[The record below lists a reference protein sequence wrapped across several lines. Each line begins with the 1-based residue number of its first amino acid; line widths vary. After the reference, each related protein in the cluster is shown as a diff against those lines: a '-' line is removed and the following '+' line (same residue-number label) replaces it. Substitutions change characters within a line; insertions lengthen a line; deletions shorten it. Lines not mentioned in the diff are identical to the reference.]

1 MILDEPAGPDPIMRV
16 PIRGRQGEV
25 RVESRLCDNRSRGK
39 HSQKEKVLALRRERH
54 YGPGNRGSL

>member
-25 RVESRLCDNRSRGK
+25 RVKAGYVTTEAVGSTVRK
-39 HSQKEKVLALRRERH
+39 RRCW
-54 YGPGNRGSL
+54 L